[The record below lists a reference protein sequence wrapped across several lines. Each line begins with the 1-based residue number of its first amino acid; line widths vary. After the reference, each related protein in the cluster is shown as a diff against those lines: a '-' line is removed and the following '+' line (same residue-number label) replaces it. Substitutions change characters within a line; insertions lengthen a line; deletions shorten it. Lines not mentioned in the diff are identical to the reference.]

1 MRNELFQDKKL
12 RLALSHL
19 FNREEMV
26 KKFLSNMVYLANGPI
41 YVQSEYNPGNK
52 PIEFNPTLAKKLLA
66 EAGWK
71 DSNKDGV
78 LDKMVNGKLRSLEF
92 DLLYVSKDSEK
103 YFTLFQQDL
112 KNAGVKMN
120 IRQLE
125 WNALLK
131 NVDEGKFDTVA
142 MAWSASVDPDPKQIW
157 HSASIGGGGSN
168 HIAYS
173 NPTVDK
179 LIDEARLIPDRK
191 QRIAKLKKVYQI
203 IADDAPYIFMFN
215 RKYSTYGHSAR
226 VNKPSDTFQYDIG
239 TAYWWS
245 GKSVQ

>member
-112 KNAGVKMN
+112 KNIGKIN
-120 IRQLE
+120 GIIKIRKNKDWRNQTINLE
-125 WNALLK
+125 K
-131 NVDEGKFDTVA
+131 
-142 MAWSASVDPDPKQIW
+142 
-157 HSASIGGGGSN
+157 
-168 HIAYS
+168 
-173 NPTVDK
+173 
-179 LIDEARLIPDRK
+179 
-191 QRIAKLKKVYQI
+191 
-203 IADDAPYIFMFN
+203 
-215 RKYSTYGHSAR
+215 
-226 VNKPSDTFQYDIG
+226 
-239 TAYWWS
+239 
-245 GKSVQ
+245 